1 MRILEVDTVYT
12 GERLK
17 VPMRIDVDSATWLN
31 NRQKPT
37 KGTMYECGYYYWL
50 VTLENG
56 KKKHLRVH
64 RQVWY
69 AVNGKIPE
77 DKQIDHIDS
86 DKSHNYISNLQLL
99 TPKENCNK
107 ADKLEKQ
114 SLVLRGKGGLLT
126 KEQAQDI
133 FVLAKKEIL
142 SQRKIGELFGV
153 KQETVYNIK
162 AQNSWKWATEGI
174 GIEHYKYNVIDIEKI
189 KG

>member
-1 MRILEVDTVYT
+1 MRIVEVDTVYT

-17 VPMRIDVDSATWLN
+17 VPMKIDVDSATWLN
-31 NRQKPT
+31 NKQKPT
-37 KGTMYECGYYYWL
+37 KGTIYAGGYYYWL

-77 DKQIDHIDS
+77 GKQIDHIDN
-86 DKSHNYISNLQLL
+86 DKSHNYIGNLQLL

-107 ADKLEKQ
+107 LDKLEKQ
-114 SLVLRGKGGLLT
+114 SLSLRGKGGLLT

-133 FVLAKKEIL
+133 FVLAKKEIF
-142 SQRKIGELFGV
+142 SQRKIGELFDV

-162 AQNSWKWATEGI
+162 AQNSWKWATEDI
-174 GIEHYKYNVIDIEKI
+174 DIEHYKYNVIDIKKI
-189 KG
+189 KV

>member
-86 DKSHNYISNLQLL
+86 GKSHNYISNLQLL

-133 FVLAKKEIL
+133 FVLAKKR
-142 SQRKIGELFGV
+142 S
-153 KQETVYNIK
+153 
-162 AQNSWKWATEGI
+162 
-174 GIEHYKYNVIDIEKI
+174 IEPEKNW
-189 KG
+189 